1 MVNLAVI
8 LVLALVVG
16 GAGAYLYRA
25 KKRGVKCV
33 GCPDS
38 KTCSGH
44 CSGCCGGCSGNHS
57 AR

>member
-8 LVLALVVG
+8 LVLALAVG

-38 KTCSGH
+38 KTCGGH
-44 CSGCCGGCSGNHS
+44 CSGCCGGCSENHS